1 LRPQRVRK
9 VLENLDMTRMTLKLR
24 SRRSGEVM
32 ANLNWLELERTKS
45 GLPDEV
51 NDGLRTR
58 SEFALTTLKFRK
70 DDLVA
75 RQMS

>member
-1 LRPQRVRK
+1 M
-9 VLENLDMTRMTLKLR
+9 LENLDTPRMTLKLR

-32 ANLNWLELERTKS
+32 ANLNWLELAWTNP
-45 GLPDEV
+45 GLLGDV
-51 NDGLRTR
+51 DDGLRTR
-58 SEFALTTLKFRK
+58 SELALTTLKFRK